1 MTTPAVTLRSL
12 RALAL
17 SALAFAAL
25 LAFAAPAQAAA
36 EGDKLDAIG
45 HTMDGNYLDF
55 SPMGK
60 IELPRIFLV
69 RGADG
74 SLGLEFFGSTLAALQ
89 SGRYEVVQAVGPD
102 GAAAHGAADADI
114 ALDED
119 GNVVEGGTAPYGA
132 GEPPST
138 ELTVTQEAFDY
149 NVYLYSG
156 IARADGEIVI
166 DFSITRHLILAIIA
180 ALLLC
185 VVLIRLANRY
195 KRGVGRTEAPRG
207 TLQNMMETFVIYV
220 RDEIARPAIG
230 PKTNKYLP
238 YILTVFFF
246 ILTVN
251 LLGLVPFSA
260 TATAN
265 ITVTAVLAIF
275 TFFVTQFAGTKD
287 YWMHIFNP
295 PGIPWFVKPILIPIE
310 IMGLFIKPFAL
321 AVRLFANLTA
331 GHLVIL
337 NLIGLIF
344 VVGGIFGAVAG
355 YGTVLPSL
363 LLTLFIYVLE
373 ILVAFI
379 QAYVFTLLSAVFIGM
394 AAAEHEHHHDHHVEG
409 TEAVALQASSPVVHG
424 NGQPI
429 DTDTVGT
436 EAALSPA

>member
-1 MTTPAVTLRSL
+1 VTIFAVTLRSL
-12 RALAL
+12 RASAL
-17 SALAFAAL
+17 CVLAFAAL
-25 LAFAAPAQAAA
+25 LAFAAPAQAAG

-60 IELPRIFLV
+60 VELPRIFLY
-69 RGADG
+69 RDADG
-74 SLGLEFFGSTLAALQ
+74 ALGLDFFGSTLGALE
-89 SGRYEVVQAVGPD
+89 SGRYEVVQEAEAVE
-102 GAAAHGAADADI
+102 AQADI
-114 ALDED
+114 A
-119 GNVVEGGTAPYGA
+119 VEGGEVVTGEDAAFGA
-132 GEPPST
+132 GEPSAV
-138 ELTVTQEAFDY
+138 EMTVTQEVFDY

-156 IARADGEIVI
+156 IARVDGDIVI
-166 DFSITRHLILAIIA
+166 DFSITRHLILAILA
-180 ALLLC
+180 ALLLTF
-185 VVLIRLANRY
+185 VLSSVARRY

-207 TLQNMMETFVIYV
+207 TLQNMVETFVIYV

-265 ITVTAVLAIF
+265 LTVTAVLAIF

-344 VVGGIFGAVAG
+344 VVGSIFGTVAG
-355 YGTVLPSL
+355 YGTAIPSL

-394 AAAEHEHHHDHHVEG
+394 AAAEHEHHDEHHIEG
-409 TEAVALQASSPVVHG
+409 TEATALEASSPIVHG

-429 DTDTVGT
+429 DTNTVGT
-436 EAALSPA
+436 ETALSPA

>member
-1 MTTPAVTLRSL
+1 VTITAATPWSL
-12 RALAL
+12 RALL
-17 SALAFAAL
+17 LCALAFGTV
-25 LAFAAPAQAAA
+25 AAPAHAA
-36 EGDKLDAIG
+36 GDGEKLDAIG

-60 IELPRIFLV
+60 VELPRIFLV
-69 RGADG
+69 RDASGD
-74 SLGLEFFGSTLAALQ
+74 LGFEVFGSTLSALE
-89 SGRYEVVQAVGPD
+89 SGRYMVVAADGPD
-102 GAAAHGAADADI
+102 GAAAHGDGVANADVAVGPEGVVSGGNAA
-114 ALDED
+114 
-119 GNVVEGGTAPYGA
+119 YGA
-132 GEPPST
+132 GEPPDN
-138 ELTVTQEAFDY
+138 ELTITQDVFDY

-156 IARADGEIVI
+156 IVRTDGEIVI
-166 DFSITRHLILAIIA
+166 DFSITRHLVLAFLG

-185 VVLIRLANRY
+185 VVLISLANRY

-207 TLQNMMETFVIYV
+207 KLQNLMETFVVYV

-230 PKTNKYLP
+230 PKADKYLP
-238 YILTVFFF
+238 YILSVFFF

-265 ITVTAVLAIF
+265 ITVTAVLALF

-287 YWMHIFNP
+287 YWAHIFNP
-295 PGIPWFVKPILIPIE
+295 PGIPGFVKVIMIPIE

-321 AVRLFANLTA
+321 AVRLFANMTA

-344 VVGGIFGAVAG
+344 VVGGLFGAVAG
-355 YGTVLPSL
+355 FGTVVPSL
-363 LLTLFIYVLE
+363 LLTLFIYGLE

-409 TEAVALQASSPVVHG
+409 HEAAALEASAPLVHG

-429 DTDTVGT
+429 DTNTVGT

>member
-1 MTTPAVTLRSL
+1 MTITAATTRSL
-12 RALAL
+12 RALL
-17 SALAFAAL
+17 LCALAFGAV
-25 LAFAAPAQAAA
+25 AAPARAAG
-36 EGDKLDAIG
+36 EGEKLDAIG

-69 RGADG
+69 RTADG
-74 SLGLEFFGSTLAALQ
+74 SLAVEAFGSTLGALQ
-89 SGRYEVVQAVGPD
+89 SGRYMVVAAEGPD
-102 GAAAHGAADADI
+102 GAAANDEGVANADVAVEPGGVVDGA
-114 ALDED
+114 
-119 GNVVEGGTAPYGA
+119 TAPYGA
-132 GEPPST
+132 GEPPDN
-138 ELTVTQEAFDY
+138 ELTVTQEVFDY

-156 IARADGEIVI
+156 IARTDGEIVV
-166 DFSITRHLILAIIA
+166 DFSITRHLVLAILG

-185 VVLIRLANRY
+185 VTLISLANRY

-207 TLQNMMETFVIYV
+207 KLQNLMETFVVYV

-230 PKTNKYLP
+230 PKADKYLP
-238 YILTVFFF
+238 YILSVFFF

-265 ITVTAVLAIF
+265 ITVTAVLALF

-287 YWMHIFNP
+287 YWAHIFNP
-295 PGIPWFVKPILIPIE
+295 PGIPGFVKVIMIPIE

-321 AVRLFANLTA
+321 AVRLFANMTA

-344 VVGGIFGAVAG
+344 VVGGLFGAVAG
-355 YGTVLPSL
+355 IGTVVPSL
-363 LLTLFIYVLE
+363 LLTLFIYGLE

-409 TEAVALQASSPVVHG
+409 HEAAALEASAPLVHG

-429 DTDTVGT
+429 ATDTVGT

>member
-1 MTTPAVTLRSL
+1 VTIRSL
-12 RALAL
+12 RALL
-17 SALAFAAL
+17 LCALAFAAFL
-25 LAFAAPAQAAA
+25 APARAA
-36 EGDKLDAIG
+36 EEGERLDALG
-45 HTMDGNYLDF
+45 HILDGNYLDF
-55 SPMGK
+55 SPFGK
-60 IELPRIFLV
+60 VELPRIFLV
-69 RGADG
+69 RTADG
-74 SLGLEFFGSTLAALQ
+74 SLGFEFFGSTLAALE
-89 SGRYEVVQAVGPD
+89 SGRYTVVAAEGPD
-102 GAAAHGAADADI
+102 GAAADGAADAAI
-114 ALDED
+114 GLDED
-119 GNVVEGGTAPYGA
+119 GELVEGGTAPYGA

-156 IARADGEIVI
+156 IARADGEIVV
-166 DFSITRHLILAIIA
+166 DFSITRHLILAVIA
-180 ALLLC
+180 AVLLC
-185 VVLIRLANRY
+185 VVLISLANRY

-220 RDEIARPAIG
+220 RDEIVRPAIG
-230 PKTNKYLP
+230 PKSDRYLP

-265 ITVTAVLAIF
+265 LTVTAVLAIF
-275 TFFVTQFAGTKD
+275 TFVVTQIAGTKD

-344 VVGGIFGAVAG
+344 VVGGIFGAAAG

-363 LLTLFIYVLE
+363 ALTLFIYVLE

-409 TEAVALQASSPVVHG
+409 TEAVALEASSPVVHG

-429 DTDTVGT
+429 DTNTVGT

>member
-1 MTTPAVTLRSL
+1 VTTPAVTLRSL

-25 LAFAAPAQAAA
+25 LAFAAPVQAAA

-60 IELPRIFLV
+60 IELPRIFLY

-74 SLGLEFFGSTLAALQ
+74 ALGLDVFGSTLAALE
-89 SGRYEVVQAVGPD
+89 SGRYEVAQEA
-102 GAAAHGAADADI
+102 GAAEAQADVA
-114 ALDED
+114 
-119 GNVVEGGTAPYGA
+119 VEGGEIVTGEDAPYGA
-132 GEPPST
+132 GEPSAV
-138 ELTVTQEAFDY
+138 EMTVTQEVFDY

-156 IARADGEIVI
+156 IARVDGEIVI

-409 TEAVALQASSPVVHG
+409 TEAVALEASSPVVHG

-429 DTDTVGT
+429 DKNTVGT